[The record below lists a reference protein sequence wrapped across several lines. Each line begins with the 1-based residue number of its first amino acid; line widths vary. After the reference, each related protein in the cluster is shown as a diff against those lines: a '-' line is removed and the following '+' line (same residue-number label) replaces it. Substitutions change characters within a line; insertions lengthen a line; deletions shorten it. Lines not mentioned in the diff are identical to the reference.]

1 MKIYGNE
8 NNVFI
13 LKEIGNRIKETRIAM
28 SIKQRELA
36 EMSGISYSTMQRI
49 ESGGNVSIEQ
59 LLNVLRSLSLVENID
74 YLIPEQEI
82 FPSMIVNNVKKK
94 KRVYNKGNKKEIEWK
109 WGDEE

>member
-13 LKEIGNRIKETRIAM
+13 LKEMGNRIKETRISM
-28 SIKQRELA
+28 SLKQKELA
-36 EMSGISYSTMQRI
+36 DKSGISYSTMQRI
-49 ESGGNVSIEQ
+49 ENGKNVSIEQ
-59 LLNVLRSLSLVENID
+59 LLNVLRTLSLLENID

-82 FPSMIVNNVKKK
+82 FPSMIVNHVRKK
-94 KRVYNKGNKKEIEWK
+94 KRVYKKEKNEETEWK